1 MARKAANGDATT
13 TGAGGETHQTAGRAP
28 TLTTQQG
35 VPVADDQN
43 TLRAGDRGP
52 AALEDFHLR
61 ERSSTSTTSGSR
73 SESSTPGATAPAD
86 RSLLSPVVAN
96 SATTGA
102 TGVDADGQ
110 AADFS
115 RMWTPQAEPRPMT
128 WARPTVA
135 PSIWRSPA
143 SPRR

>member
-1 MARKAANGDATT
+1 VTTVRDGEEVLMARKAANGDATT

-61 ERSSTSTTSGSR
+61 EKVLHFDRERIPARVVHARGY
-73 SESSTPGATAPAD
+73 GA
-86 RSLLSPVVAN
+86 R
-96 SATTGA
+96 
-102 TGVDADGQ
+102 
-110 AADFS
+110 
-115 RMWTPQAEPRPMT
+115 
-128 WARPTVA
+128 
-135 PSIWRSPA
+135 
-143 SPRR
+143 